1 MGYIPGKKNELM
13 EIDRLYESISSFSFN
28 KNILN
33 ESALD
38 IKDIS
43 NLSKFPNLPLKSKKY
58 FIIHHTAGRGT
69 AEDIVNILNTRKTKN
84 GKPMILGIQY
94 IIDRNGNV
102 YRGTK
107 GSKGAHISS
116 FYPSAPKD
124 MNNSTAEGVEII
136 GKDDTDILI
145 PQCKATLRLIKSLG
159 YPLSNVYGHGEVSS
173 NKMKTEGA
181 TCKAYATKYWNTPL
195 SELPDSDPELS
206 KNVKDNE
213 TKDKKSDK
221 KKPEEKKPE
230 EKKSEEKKPEE
241 KKSETVVTD
250 FCKCFRVEKEKTQ
263 QFKLLEVGKKCD
275 PNKSNDEILNAAKT
289 CLETYE
295 TEKHKKAGLSI
306 LGWLMREQ
314 KFSKNTERI
323 NNIIKKVL

>member
-13 EIDRLYESISSFSFN
+13 EIDRLYESILSFSFN

-33 ESALD
+33 ESALE

-43 NLSKFPNLPLKSKKY
+43 NLSKFPDLPLKSKKY

-69 AEDIVNILNTRKTKN
+69 AEDIVNILNTRKNKN

-116 FYPSAPKD
+116 FYPSTPKD

-230 EKKSEEKKPEE
+230 EKKPEEKKPII
-241 KKSETVVTD
+241 SD
-250 FCKCFRVEKEKTQ
+250 FCQCMRDEKNKSA
-263 QFKLLEVGKKCD
+263 QFNFLEAGRKCD
-275 PNKSNDEILNAAKT
+275 PNKTNDQILTIAKT
-289 CLETYE
+289 CLETK
-295 TEKHKKAGLSI
+295 EKEDTKTGLSI